1 MTMLNG
7 TNMTTNALNLANL
20 RLVVTENLN
29 DPDPGLKLKTESE
42 PGAFSIKMQSSAVL
56 EIASEAGKVFLSKD
70 QAKQIFGLIEPK
82 ESHINAL
89 RALRLAC
96 IRINDMLMGD
106 DGQAWKE
113 AAKTLPALLESV
125 PEPDAYMVRWNHRQI
140 QFRNERISVPILDA
154 DKRWELVNKI
164 QGQQIL
170 SAKLLHVN
178 LDHPQATV
186 DVANLY
192 FG

>member
-1 MTMLNG
+1 MTINQKVI
-7 TNMTTNALNLANL
+7 NMDLRFVASENLSSAAHGIQL
-20 RLVVTENLN
+20 ETDGPPLKVTKVTE
-29 DPDPGLKLKTESE
+29 DR
-42 PGAFSIKMQSSAVL
+42 L
-56 EIASEAGKVFLSKD
+56 EIRSDDVVIHMTRD
-70 QAKQIFGLIEPK
+70 QAMQAFDLVHPR

-113 AAKTLPALLESV
+113 ASKTLPALLESI
-125 PEPDAYMVRWNHRQI
+125 PEPDAYMIRWNHRQI

-178 LDHPQATV
+178 HDHPQATV